1 MKLFTGS
8 KEDVEAIRKICSC
21 IDYSAA
27 LIANATKAQV
37 IQACEE
43 AKRYKMAA
51 VAVFPSYIALTA
63 EHLKGSSVAAQL
75 PCGFPSGGVAT
86 SIKQAEVVQALKDG
100 AREVDMVLNIGR
112 LVDKDYQ
119 YVEEDIKAV
128 VDAAHGGG
136 VTCKVILEV
145 GFLQDDDKRAAV
157 EIACK
162 VGADFIKTC
171 TGFAE
176 GKATQHDIALIRETA
191 KGRIKIKASGGVAS
205 LEDQA
210 AFIEAGC
217 SRVAGRF
224 NIVSQMQKLGING
237 F

>member
-1 MKLFTGS
+1 MKLFTNS
-8 KEDVEAIRKICSC
+8 AEDVEAIRKICSC

-27 LIANATKAQV
+27 LIANATRAQV
-37 IQACEE
+37 VKACVE
-43 AKRYKMAA
+43 AKQYKMAA
-51 VAVFPSYIALTA
+51 VAVFPSYIALAA
-63 EHLKGSSVAAQL
+63 EQLKGSGVAAQL
-75 PCGFPSGGVAT
+75 PCGFPSGGHAT
-86 SIKQAEVVQALKDG
+86 EVKKAEVLKALEDG
-100 AREVDMVLNIGR
+100 AREVDMVLNVGR
-112 LVDKDYQ
+112 LVDKDYK
-119 YVEEDIKAV
+119 YVENDIRTV
-128 VDAAHGGG
+128 VDAAHAGG

-145 GFLQDDDKRAAV
+145 GFLSDEDKRAAV
-157 EIACK
+157 EIACT

-176 GKATQHDIALIRETA
+176 GKATLHDIALIRETA
-191 KGRIKIKASGGVAS
+191 KGRVKIKASGGVAS

-224 NIVSQMQKLGING
+224 NIVSQMLGLGIHG

>member
-21 IDYSAA
+21 IDYSSA
-27 LIANATKAQV
+27 LTINASKAQV

-51 VAVFPSYIALTA
+51 VAVFPSYLPLVADQ
-63 EHLKGSSVAAQL
+63 LKGTEVAPQL
-75 PCGFPSGGVAT
+75 PCGFPSGCHAT

-100 AREVDMVLNIGR
+100 AREVDMVVNIAR
-112 LVDKDYQ
+112 LVDKDYD
-119 YVEEDIKAV
+119 YVENDIKAV
-128 VDAAHGGG
+128 VKAAHDGG
-136 VTCKVILEV
+136 VTCKVIIEV
-145 GFLQDDDKRAAV
+145 GFLSDDDKRAVV

-162 VGADFIKTC
+162 ASADFIKTC

-176 GKATQHDIALIRETA
+176 GKATLHDIALIKEVAR
-191 KGRIKIKASGGVAS
+191 GRLKIKASGGVAS

-210 AFIEAGC
+210 AFIEAGV

-224 NIVSQMQKLGING
+224 NIVSQMQRLGVSG

>member
-1 MKLFTGS
+1 MRLFTGS
-8 KEDVEAIRKICSC
+8 EEDTEAIRKICSC
-21 IDYSAA
+21 IDYSSA
-27 LIANATKAQV
+27 LITNASKAQV

-51 VAVFPSYIALTA
+51 VAVFPSYLSLVA
-63 EHLKGSSVAAQL
+63 EHLKGTSVAPQL

-86 SIKQAEVVQALKDG
+86 SIKQAEVAQALKDG

-112 LVDKDYQ
+112 LVDRDYA
-119 YVEEDIKAV
+119 YVENDIKAV
-128 VDAAHGGG
+128 VDAAHDGG

-157 EIACK
+157 DIACK

-176 GKATQHDIALIRETA
+176 GKATFHDIALIKECA
-191 KGRIKIKASGGVAS
+191 KGRLKIKASGGVAS

-210 AFIEAGC
+210 AFIEAGA

-224 NIVSQMQKLGING
+224 NIVSQMQKLGIQG